1 MQRNKVIFAF
11 LGVFPVLLAALAVNY
26 LPEKVPAHY
35 NFAGEVTRYGS
46 KWEVFILPLI
56 TLLIAPFVIWA
67 LKSTSKKQA
76 KEGGTEAK
84 EIIVAGY
91 ILLVTFNLLSIFF
104 LYTACKRVENLSTE
118 VDYFKL
124 LFSMLGAF
132 FLVMGGVMP
141 KLKRNSIIGLRTK
154 WSLSSDEAWA
164 KSQRFAGAV
173 TAISG
178 ILLLLGNIFI
188 FRQTQAVVFSAAVI
202 VLNLIISAAYTSKAA
217 KIKDR

>member
-1 MQRNKVIFAF
+1 
-11 LGVFPVLLAALAVNY
+11 
-26 LPEKVPAHY
+26 
-35 NFAGEVTRYGS
+35 
-46 KWEVFILPLI
+46 
-56 TLLIAPFVIWA
+56 
-67 LKSTSKKQA
+67 
-76 KEGGTEAK
+76 
-84 EIIVAGY
+84 
-91 ILLVTFNLLSIFF
+91 
-104 LYTACKRVENLSTE
+104 
-118 VDYFKL
+118 
-124 LFSMLGAF
+124 
-132 FLVMGGVMP
+132 MP

-164 KSQRFAGAV
+164 KSQRFAGGAV

>member
-1 MQRNKVIFAF
+1 
-11 LGVFPVLLAALAVNY
+11 
-26 LPEKVPAHY
+26 
-35 NFAGEVTRYGS
+35 
-46 KWEVFILPLI
+46 
-56 TLLIAPFVIWA
+56 
-67 LKSTSKKQA
+67 
-76 KEGGTEAK
+76 
-84 EIIVAGY
+84 
-91 ILLVTFNLLSIFF
+91 
-104 LYTACKRVENLSTE
+104 
-118 VDYFKL
+118 
-124 LFSMLGAF
+124 
-132 FLVMGGVMP
+132 MP